1 MGTPGGIHPVD
12 ISPDQQSCSFLS
24 PRTQQEICF
33 YSAHS
38 SPISLLLRSYK
49 SLADARMFLVVDFE
63 NMLLEFKK
71 VLSAKEHVVGGFSY
85 YITLETADGEK
96 NKVYEAQ
103 EFVKDWENVKEVQ
116 KFKLVGDLYQIYGTG
131 RNMMQS

>member
-1 MGTPGGIHPVD
+1 
-12 ISPDQQSCSFLS
+12 
-24 PRTQQEICF
+24 
-33 YSAHS
+33 
-38 SPISLLLRSYK
+38 
-49 SLADARMFLVVDFE
+49 MFLVVDFE

-116 KFKLVGDLYQIYGTG
+116 KFKLVGDLYRFMIYAGG
-131 RNMMQS
+131 S